1 MSVIKVLD
9 VNTFARGLKPVT
21 STEMKTR
28 SGEFN
33 ESGLFS
39 EEIFGTE
46 GSLDRSKSFS
56 FINLSTKVIHP
67 TLYRHIIRLERKL
80 YIEIQYLHKKLN

>member
-9 VNTFARGLKPVT
+9 VNGFARGLKPVI
-21 STEMKTR
+21 STEIKSR

-33 ESGLFS
+33 EGGLFS
-39 EEIFGTE
+39 EEIFGAE

-56 FINLSTKVIHP
+56 FINLSAKVIHP
-67 TLYRHIIRLERKL
+67 TLYRHLIRLERKA
-80 YIEIQYLHKKLN
+80 